1 MSILFALNEEENCL
15 CQIRKFSR
23 GETLFHE
30 SDKCFQIGIVKKG
43 KLIIASF
50 PENGRQIIYNRIQEE
65 EIFGNNLIF
74 SSDPFYKGDVIAM
87 EDSEVILITREDL
100 ITLLQKNRHFLI
112 EYLRLQ
118 ADEGKNL
125 HSRIRM
131 LSIDSADER
140 FFNYMHERGKTVVIA
155 SVSALADELS
165 LSRETLS
172 RLLSR
177 LQTEGRIKRDGKT
190 IRLL

>member
-15 CQIRKFSR
+15 CQIRKLSK

-30 SDKCFQIGIVKKG
+30 FDECFQIGIVKKG
-43 KLIIASF
+43 RFIIASF
-50 PENGRQIIYNRIQEE
+50 PENGRQIIYNRLEE
-65 EIFGNNLIF
+65 DRIFGNNLIF
-74 SSDPFYKGDVIAM
+74 SSSPFYKGDVIAL
-87 EDSEVILITREDL
+87 EDSEVVLIAREDL
-100 ITLLQKNRHFLI
+100 ITLLQKNRRFLI

-125 HSRIRM
+125 HSRIRI
-131 LSIDSADER
+131 LSIDSAGER
-140 FFNYMHERGKTVVIA
+140 FFTYMHEHGGSVTIT

-172 RLLSR
+172 RLLNR
-177 LQTEGRIKRDGKT
+177 LQTAGSIIRDGKT